1 MGGIQSLQI
10 AAFLFTVC
18 HVVLLVQDWF
28 TDLGLY
34 RYGAA
39 APHPTPCPHVHFQ
52 DPQSPPFSPSASQC
66 PSEPPLPP
74 SAPEALSVPP
84 GSPQTPPFPPSA
96 PTLCPTSPPRFLQT
110 AEMVKPSTPSPN
122 HEPSGTAGPE
132 EPSEYYPHLGET
144 PCDPH
149 GTPQPPV

>member
-39 APHPTPCPHVHFQ
+39 APHPTPCPHVLL
-52 DPQSPPFSPSASQC
+52 PR
-66 PSEPPLPP
+66 PSEPPIFPQCLT
-74 SAPEALSVPP
+74 VPLR
-84 GSPQTPPFPPSA
+84 A
-96 PTLCPTSPPRFLQT
+96 PT
-110 AEMVKPSTPSPN
+110 A
-122 HEPSGTAGPE
+122 
-132 EPSEYYPHLGET
+132 
-144 PCDPH
+144 
-149 GTPQPPV
+149 PQCS